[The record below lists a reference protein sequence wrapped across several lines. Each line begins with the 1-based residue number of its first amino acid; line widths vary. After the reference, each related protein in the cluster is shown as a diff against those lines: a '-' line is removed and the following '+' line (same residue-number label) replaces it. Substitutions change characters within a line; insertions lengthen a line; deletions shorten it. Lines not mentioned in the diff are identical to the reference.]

1 MAPELGDPG
10 KESVEFMQKPDRSS
24 YTPLDFLSW
33 RELKSFVLVPK
44 FQRRGVWP
52 APARSFLIDTL
63 LQGFPVPPIYLR
75 TAQSEDKKRTV
86 REVIDGQQRLS
97 AVLDY
102 MDGKYTLSKVVGGPQ
117 VGKMFSDLTEN
128 DQNLIRTYGFI
139 CETLHG
145 ASDQEVLE
153 IFARLNTYSVP
164 LNAQELRNGK
174 YFGRFKQTAYRLAH
188 EHIEFWRR
196 HRIFSERSIARMLEV
211 ELTSEVMIL
220 QLDGLQDK
228 KGSINAFY
236 AEYDEDFPDEKT
248 VEKRFRSVID
258 AISTAAGDVLADSE
272 FKRPP
277 LFYSLFGAAY
287 HRLFGLPNLKLSTPK
302 KALTQKESSDL
313 ASAVTT
319 LSDMIAAA
327 SEGQPVP
334 RGYGQFIVACQ
345 RQTDN
350 LGPRSVRLEKVYT
363 TAF

>member
-1 MAPELGDPG
+1 
-10 KESVEFMQKPDRSS
+10 MQKPDRSS

-33 RELKSFVLVPK
+33 REVKSFVLVPK

-63 LQGFPVPPIYLR
+63 LRGFPVPPIYLR

-102 MDGKYTLSKVVGGPQ
+102 IDEKYSLSKVVGGPQ
-117 VGKMFSDLTEN
+117 VGKTFSELGESDK
-128 DQNLIRTYGFI
+128 NLIRTYSFI

-174 YFGRFKQTAYRLAH
+174 YFGGFKQTAYRLAH
-188 EHIEFWRR
+188 EHIEFWRS

-211 ELTSEVMIL
+211 ELTSELMIL

-228 KGSINAFY
+228 KGSIDDFY
-236 AEYDEDFPDEKT
+236 ADYDEEFSDEKT
-248 VEKRFRSVID
+248 VEKRFRAVID
-258 AISTAAGDVLADSE
+258 AINTAAGGILAESE
-272 FKRPP
+272 FRRPP
-277 LFYSLFGAAY
+277 LFYSLFGAIY
-287 HRLFGLPNLKLSTPK
+287 HRLFGLRKLKLSTPK
-302 KALTQKESSDL
+302 RALTQKDAGNL
-313 ASAVTT
+313 ASAVSK
-319 LSDMIAAA
+319 LSEMIAAA
-327 SEGQPVP
+327 NEGQPIP

-350 LGPRSVRLEKVYT
+350 LMPRSVRLEKVYT